1 MQVTIKKGLDL
12 PIEGAP
18 RQLIEEAPAVSRVA
32 VIGLDYHGMKPTMHV
47 AEGDVVK
54 LGQPLFEDKKTPGVI
69 YTAPGAGEIIA
80 VNRGA
85 KRVLQ
90 SIVIRLA
97 APADARDE
105 ADPDREI
112 TYEARKP
119 EELGSLTPEA
129 VEKTLIE
136 SGQWTALRTR
146 PFSKV
151 PAPGSRPRSI
161 FVTAMDTN
169 PLTADPAV
177 IIGERREDFINGLQ
191 VIARLTTGPVYV
203 CKAPGA
209 DIPQAAG
216 GQFVT
221 AEFGGK
227 HPAGLVGTHVHHL
240 DPVGADARVWHLGYQ
255 DVIAIGALFTT
266 GRISV
271 ERVIAI
277 GGPAAANPRLLR
289 TRIGASTDELLN
301 GEVSGNDVRAISGS
315 VLSGRRAAEWGSYLS
330 RYHNQLTL
338 LPESRERPFM
348 GWLMPGRDRFSKI
361 NVFISS
367 LLRPQ
372 RYRFNTSQNGSPRAM
387 VPIGN
392 YEEVMPLDILP
403 TQLLRALLVRDTD
416 SAQALGAVELDEED
430 LALLSFVDVGKYDFG
445 PHLRAN
451 LEIIEREG

>member
-18 RQLIEEAPAVSRVA
+18 RQTVEAASAVSRVA

-47 AEGDVVK
+47 AEGDFVK

-69 YTAPGAGEIIA
+69 YTAPGAGEVVAI
-80 VNRGA
+80 NRGA
-85 KRVLQ
+85 KRVLR
-90 SIVIRLA
+90 SVVIRLSG
-97 APADARDE
+97 PPRDPDE
-105 ADPDREI
+105 ADPDHEI
-112 TYEARKP
+112 TFEAHP
-119 EELGSLTPEA
+119 VETLESLSAER
-129 VEKTLIE
+129 VERTLID
-136 SGQWTALRTR
+136 SGQWVAFRTR

-151 PAPGSRPRSI
+151 PAPGTRPRSI
-161 FVTAMDTN
+161 FVTAIDTN
-169 PLTADPAV
+169 PLAADPTVV
-177 IIGERREDFINGLQ
+177 IGARREDFVNGLQ
-191 VIARLTTGPVYV
+191 VVAQLTAGSVFV

-209 DIPQAAG
+209 DVPEAAG
-216 GQFVT
+216 DRFVT

-240 DPVGADARVWHLGYQ
+240 DPVDSESRVWHLNYQ
-255 DVIAIGALFTT
+255 DVIAIGSLFTT
-266 GRISV
+266 GRIDV
-271 ERVIAI
+271 ERVIAL
-277 GGPAAANPRLLR
+277 GGPAAADPRLLR
-289 TRIGASTDELLN
+289 TRMGASTDELLDDEIT
-301 GEVSGNDVRAISGS
+301 GDQVRAISGS
-315 VLSGRRAAEWGSYLS
+315 VLSGRRAAEWGSYLG
-330 RYHNQLTL
+330 RYDTQLTL

-361 NVFISS
+361 NVFLSS
-367 LLRPQ
+367 LLKPQ

-403 TQLLRALLVRDTD
+403 TQLLRALLVRDTE